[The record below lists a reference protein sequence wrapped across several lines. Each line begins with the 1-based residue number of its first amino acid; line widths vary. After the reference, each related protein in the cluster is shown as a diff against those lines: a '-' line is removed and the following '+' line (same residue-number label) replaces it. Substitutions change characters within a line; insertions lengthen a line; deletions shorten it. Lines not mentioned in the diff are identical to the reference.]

1 MKTLSQLF
9 TPPDG
14 YVGQI
19 CVASA
24 LSADE
29 RFLDSMLTEFTRMSN
44 SKRRGC
50 GNMSLLLL
58 LDAKSDRL
66 DMDAASG
73 FIQLQPNGKNKWEKI
88 ACMHAKVAL
97 MQFGK
102 SNTVQSRSKTV
113 DLIWRLIICTGNWT
127 EASAI
132 RQMEMAWSTDY
143 DCDGKPKDCK
153 SLSDMVCA
161 VRFLRKLHQSY
172 AVDERMWVPAEI
184 MFKGIEDCAA
194 EVASLPTP
202 RMFTTFSD
210 KTMLDSIAA
219 RFRGVK
225 PNYVI
230 AGSGFYEQEDGKK
243 GKPITIEK
251 IEQKLKLT
259 EISKADRH
267 LVVNPD
273 TAGKIAA
280 WSESVLR
287 DWNLHLPLDPM
298 ADRFMHAKYIYAGV
312 KKRTSVGEGRL
323 YLGSGNLSAMGLLGY
338 ASGKAKNI
346 EAGVVITQS
355 DFSGEERCSQEKMF
369 KTLLCGEEKSSYE
382 IKALNECIDEPGS
395 KEDYA
400 CYRDPCPLL
409 AFELV
414 LQDEEY
420 ILRPVW
426 LDGIPVKGVIHKRT
440 GAELGKRD
448 VSIMDIPSGHDT
460 VLWNGESYQIPV
472 IVMDDK
478 FARLSAPV
486 ETALTLEEM
495 LSQLE
500 SAMNGRDAED
510 DDGDDDIPDDPDG
523 EKRRKDYA
531 NRLMEEKSYKYQSA
545 MTLVETIAEYNQE
558 RFEKYEDVFE
568 EDIMDWISMI
578 DSKLRNL
585 SKELVAEWQSLEVD
599 FISVLARD
607 NFAPPCKGKTRTLWN
622 NYVEKWCRKWSLDE
636 YERL

>member
-24 LSADE
+24 LSADV
-29 RFLDSMLTEFTRMSN
+29 RFLDSMLTEFTRKSN

-50 GNMSLLLL
+50 GNVSLLLL
-58 LDAKSDRL
+58 LDARSGRL
-66 DMDAASG
+66 DMDATSG
-73 FIQLQPNGKNKWEKI
+73 FIQLQPYGKGKWEKI

-102 SNTVQSRSKTV
+102 SDTVQSHSKTV

-127 EASAI
+127 ETSAI

-143 DCDGKPKDCK
+143 DCDGKPKDRQ
-153 SLSDMVCA
+153 SLSDMFCA
-161 VRFLRKLHQSY
+161 VKFLRMLYRNY
-172 AVDERMWVPAEI
+172 AVDKRMWASAEI
-184 MFKGIEDCAA
+184 MFKGIEDCATK
-194 EVASLPTP
+194 VASLPTS

-448 VSIMDIPSGHDT
+448 VSIIDIPSGHDT
-460 VLWNGESYQIPV
+460 VLWNEESYQIPV

-568 EDIMDWISMI
+568 EDIMDWVSMI

-585 SKELVAEWQSLEVD
+585 SKELVAEWPSLEVD

-607 NFAPPCKGKTRTLWN
+607 NFAPPCKGKARTLWN
-622 NYVEKWCRKWSLDE
+622 SYVEKWCRKWCLDK

>member
-143 DCDGKPKDCK
+143 DCDGIPKDRQ
-153 SLSDMVCA
+153 SLSDMLCA
-161 VRFLRKLHQSY
+161 VKFLRNLHQNY

-230 AGSGFYEQEDGKK
+230 AGSGFYEQDDGKK

-259 EISKADRH
+259 EVSKADRH
-267 LVVNPD
+267 LVVNSD

-287 DWNLHLPLDPM
+287 DWCLHLPFDPM
-298 ADRFMHAKYIYAGV
+298 ADRFMHAKYIYTGV

-338 ASGKAKNI
+338 ASGRAKNI

-426 LDGIPVKGVIHKRT
+426 LDGIPVKGVMHKRT

-523 EKRRKDYA
+523 EKIRKDYA

-607 NFAPPCKGKTRTLWN
+607 NFAPPCKGKARTLWN
-622 NYVEKWCRKWSLDE
+622 SYVEKWCRKWCLDK

>member
-24 LSADE
+24 LSADV
-29 RFLDSMLTEFTRMSN
+29 RFLDSMLTEFTRKSN

-50 GNMSLLLL
+50 GNVSLLLL
-58 LDAKSDRL
+58 LDVRSGRL
-66 DMDAASG
+66 DMDATSG
-73 FIQLQPNGKNKWEKI
+73 FIQLQPNGKGKWEKI

-102 SNTVQSRSKTV
+102 SNTVQSHSKTV

-143 DCDGKPKDCK
+143 DCDGKPKDRQ
-153 SLSDMVCA
+153 SLSDMFCA
-161 VRFLRKLHQSY
+161 VKFLRNLHRNY
-172 AVDERMWVPAEI
+172 AVDKRMWASAEI

-230 AGSGFYEQEDGKK
+230 AGSGFYEQDDGKK

-355 DFSGEERCSQEKMF
+355 DFSGEKRCSQEKMF

-607 NFAPPCKGKTRTLWN
+607 NFAPPCKGKARTLWN
-622 NYVEKWCRKWSLDE
+622 SYVEKWCRKWSLDK

>member
-24 LSADE
+24 LSADV

-50 GNMSLLLL
+50 GNVSLLLM
-58 LDAKSDRL
+58 LDAKADRL

-73 FIQLQPNGKNKWEKI
+73 FIQLQPNGKSKWDKI

-102 SNTVQSRSKTV
+102 SNTVQSRNKTV

-143 DCDGKPKDCK
+143 DCDGKPKDYK

-161 VRFLRKLHQSY
+161 VRFLRKLHQNY

-184 MFKGIEDCAA
+184 MFNGIENCAA
-194 EVASLPTP
+194 EVTSLPTS

-230 AGSGFYEQEDGKK
+230 AGSGFYEQDDGKK

-251 IEQKLKLT
+251 IEQKLKLA
-259 EISKADRH
+259 EIGKADRH

-273 TAGKIAA
+273 TAGKIAT
-280 WSESVLR
+280 WSGSILR
-287 DWNLHLPLDPM
+287 DWSLHLPLDPM
-298 ADRFMHAKYIYAGV
+298 AERFMHAKYIYAGV

-355 DFSGEERCSQEKMF
+355 DFSGEERSSQEKMF
-369 KTLLCGEEKSSYE
+369 KTLLCGMEKSSYE
-382 IKALNECIDEPGS
+382 LKPLNESFDEPDFR
-395 KEDYA
+395 EDDA
-400 CYRDPCPLL
+400 CYKDPCPLL
-409 AFELV
+409 AFELIF
-414 LQDEEY
+414 QDDKY
-420 ILRPVW
+420 MLRPVW
-426 LDGIPVKGVIHKRT
+426 LEDIPVKGVIHKRT
-440 GAELGKRD
+440 GAELGKKD
-448 VSIMDIPSGHDT
+448 VSIMDIPSGYDS
-460 VLWNGESYQIPV
+460 VQWKGENYQVPV
-472 IVMDDK
+472 IVMNDK
-478 FARLSAPV
+478 FARLSAPA
-486 ETALTLEEM
+486 ETVLTLEEM

-510 DDGDDDIPDDPDG
+510 DDGDDNQEDPNG
-523 EKRRKDYA
+523 EKRRNDYA
-531 NRLMEEKSYKYQSA
+531 NRLMKVKSYKYQSA
-545 MTLVETIAEYNQE
+545 MTLVETIAEYSQE
-558 RFEKYEDVFE
+558 RFEKYENVCE

-607 NFAPPCKGKTRTLWN
+607 NFAPPCKGKARTLWN
-622 NYVEKWCRKWSLDE
+622 SYVKKWCRKWRLDK
-636 YERL
+636 YEML